1 MTRIPAP
8 SPARA
13 PAPRGGGRGARSRAR
28 ALSERFFWLVGLF
41 CVGAAGTT
49 IVQSYV
55 YQKVESEAFDRA
67 LESRASRQP
76 VPEEAPLGFRS
87 ATALP
92 PAPDTEPAPVVLGRL
107 EIPRLRI
114 QAMVREGIDD
124 ETLKVAVGHIPGT
137 ARPGE
142 AGNVGLA
149 AHRDTFF
156 RALRDVRKGDLMLL
170 TTLHGSET
178 YRVASA
184 RVVDPA
190 QVGVLAGTIGA
201 RELTLV
207 TCYPFDFIGSAPK
220 RFVVAALA
228 AGGAEKILR
237 KE

>member
-1 MTRIPAP
+1 MTRLPAT

-13 PAPRGGGRGARSRAR
+13 PASRGAGRAARVR
-28 ALSERFFWLVGLF
+28 ALSERFFWLVGLL
-41 CVGAAGTT
+41 CVGAAATT
-49 IVQSYV
+49 IVRSYV

-67 LESRASRQP
+67 LESRASP
-76 VPEEAPLGFRS
+76 PAVAMAEAPLGFRS
-87 ATALP
+87 ATTLP
-92 PAPDTEPAPVVLGRL
+92 PDPDPRPAPIVLGRL
-107 EIPRLRI
+107 EIPRLGI

-124 ETLKVAVGHIPGT
+124 ETLKLAVGHIPGT

-156 RALRDVRKGDLMLL
+156 RALRDVRQGDLMRL
-170 TTLHGSET
+170 TTLDGSET

-190 QVGVLAGTIGA
+190 QVGVLAGTIGT

-207 TCYPFDFIGSAPK
+207 TCYPFDFIGAAPK

-228 AGGAEKILR
+228 AGEHEKILR
-237 KE
+237 KQ